1 MNGLKI
7 GMSVI
12 VGLVLLSLALSSFVV
27 VDAGYV
33 GVVKRLG
40 AVQPEYLPEGFHL
53 KVPFLDVVQDFD
65 VRLSKAESD
74 AGASSRDLQV
84 VRTKVAV
91 QYSMNAAL
99 MPQTLQRIGPRL
111 IVGSILPLWSR

>member
-40 AVQPEYLPEGFHL
+40 AVQSEYLPEGFHL

-74 AGASSRDLQV
+74 AGASSRGHDH
-84 VRTKVAV
+84 RINM
-91 QYSMNAAL
+91 Y
-99 MPQTLQRIGPRL
+99 PQPNKRGRPTYPTEKRGECYELDTIH
-111 IVGSILPLWSR
+111 SRSRSL